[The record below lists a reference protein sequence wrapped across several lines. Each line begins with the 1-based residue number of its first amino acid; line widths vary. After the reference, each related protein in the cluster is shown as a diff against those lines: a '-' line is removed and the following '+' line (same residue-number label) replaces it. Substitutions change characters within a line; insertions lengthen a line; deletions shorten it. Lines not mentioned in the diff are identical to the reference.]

1 MSDPQQNKDEAVEET
16 FISHLVELRDRII
29 RAGVSVIVV
38 FIGLVYW
45 APDIFKLLARP
56 LMQNLPKDGKMIV
69 TDVTGSFFV
78 PMKVTMLVAF
88 VIALPFVLYQIW
100 AFVAPG
106 LYQHE
111 KKLVAPLVGSSYTLF
126 LCGMAFAYFVVFP
139 TIFRV
144 MAHYNAPLGAEMTTD
159 IDNYLSFVLTMFI
172 AFGVTFEVP
181 IVVVLLARM
190 GVVSI
195 KKLKEIRPYVIV
207 GAFVISAVV
216 TPPDVF
222 SQLILAIPLIV
233 LYEAGIIAARIDRRQ
248 GWREEAGRR
257 GGCGVG
263 FVRRHE
269 QSKKGS
275 FARSVPLAFCSCAN
289 RCASTLSLVA
299 LTLIALVVLG
309 QLRRARLGRTL
320 ADRHVHVQFL
330 VLAHQVDLHRRP
342 RLDLRDDVQQARG
355 VGDRVVVDADE
366 DVARLDARLVGR
378 SALQHAR
385 DDRARFLRQA
395 RTIPRSPASRPA
407 ARRRSSRASPC
418 PS

>member
-1 MSDPQQNKDEAVEET
+1 LNDPQPRAGVSDPQQNKDEAVEET

-29 RAGVSVIVV
+29 RAGVSVIVI

-233 LYEAGIIAARIDRRQ
+233 LYEAGIIAARIVVGKDGVKKQ
-248 GWREEAGRR
+248 EEEA
-257 GGCGVG
+257 
-263 FVRRHE
+263 
-269 QSKKGS
+269 
-275 FARSVPLAFCSCAN
+275 
-289 RCASTLSLVA
+289 
-299 LTLIALVVLG
+299 
-309 QLRRARLGRTL
+309 
-320 ADRHVHVQFL
+320 
-330 VLAHQVDLHRRP
+330 
-342 RLDLRDDVQQARG
+342 
-355 VGDRVVVDADE
+355 
-366 DVARLDARLVGR
+366 
-378 SALQHAR
+378 
-385 DDRARFLRQA
+385 
-395 RTIPRSPASRPA
+395 A
-407 ARRRSSRASPC
+407 AE
-418 PS
+418 

>member
-1 MSDPQQNKDEAVEET
+1 
-16 FISHLVELRDRII
+16 
-29 RAGVSVIVV
+29 
-38 FIGLVYW
+38 
-45 APDIFKLLARP
+45 
-56 LMQNLPKDGKMIV
+56 MQNLPKDGKMIV

-88 VIALPFVLYQIW
+88 VIALPIVLYQIW

-111 KKLVAPLVGSSYTLF
+111 KKLVGPLVGSSYTLF

-181 IVVVLLARM
+181 IVVVLLVRM
-190 GVVSI
+190 NVVTL

-233 LYEAGIIAARIDRRQ
+233 LYEAGIIAARLI
-248 GWREEAGRR
+248 
-257 GGCGVG
+257 VG
-263 FVRRHE
+263 K
-269 QSKKGS
+269 Q
-275 FARSVPLAFCSCAN
+275 P
-289 RCASTLSLVA
+289 
-299 LTLIALVVLG
+299 VVI
-309 QLRRARLGRTL
+309 
-320 ADRHVHVQFL
+320 
-330 VLAHQVDLHRRP
+330 
-342 RLDLRDDVQQARG
+342 
-355 VGDRVVVDADE
+355 E
-366 DVARLDARLVGR
+366 D
-378 SALQHAR
+378 
-385 DDRARFLRQA
+385 
-395 RTIPRSPASRPA
+395 
-407 ARRRSSRASPC
+407 ASPP
-418 PS
+418 PSQ

>member
-1 MSDPQQNKDEAVEET
+1 VSDPQQSQDEGTEET

-29 RAGVSVIVV
+29 RAGLAVIVV
-38 FIGLVYW
+38 FVGLVYW
-45 APDIFKLLARP
+45 APDIFRLLARP
-56 LMQNLPKDGKMIV
+56 LMNNLPKDGKMIV

-111 KKLVAPLVGSSYTLF
+111 KKLVGPLVGSSYTLF

-181 IVVVLLARM
+181 IVVVLLVRM
-190 GVVSI
+190 NVVTL
-195 KKLKEIRPYVIV
+195 KKLKEVRPYVIV

-233 LYEAGIIAARIDRRQ
+233 LYEAGIIAARLIVGKQ
-248 GWREEAGRR
+248 PAVVEEA
-257 GGCGVG
+257 
-263 FVRRHE
+263 
-269 QSKKGS
+269 
-275 FARSVPLAFCSCAN
+275 
-289 RCASTLSLVA
+289 
-299 LTLIALVVLG
+299 
-309 QLRRARLGRTL
+309 
-320 ADRHVHVQFL
+320 
-330 VLAHQVDLHRRP
+330 
-342 RLDLRDDVQQARG
+342 
-355 VGDRVVVDADE
+355 
-366 DVARLDARLVGR
+366 
-378 SALQHAR
+378 
-385 DDRARFLRQA
+385 
-395 RTIPRSPASRPA
+395 SPPG
-407 ARRRSSRASPC
+407 
-418 PS
+418 

>member
-1 MSDPQQNKDEAVEET
+1 MSDPQKNQDEGTEET

-29 RAGVSVIVV
+29 RAGLAVIVV

-45 APDIFKLLARP
+45 APDIFRLLARP

-88 VIALPFVLYQIW
+88 VIALPVVLYQIW

-111 KKLVAPLVGSSYTLF
+111 KKLVVPLVASSYTLF

-181 IVVVLLARM
+181 IVVVLLVRM
-190 GVVSI
+190 NVLTI
-195 KKLKEIRPYVIV
+195 KKLKEIRPYVVV

-233 LYEAGIIAARIDRRQ
+233 LYEAGIIAARL
-248 GWREEAGRR
+248 
-257 GGCGVG
+257 
-263 FVRRHE
+263 FV
-269 QSKKGS
+269 SK
-275 FARSVPLAFCSCAN
+275 
-289 RCASTLSLVA
+289 
-299 LTLIALVVLG
+299 
-309 QLRRARLGRTL
+309 Q
-320 ADRHVHVQFL
+320 
-330 VLAHQVDLHRRP
+330 
-342 RLDLRDDVQQARG
+342 
-355 VGDRVVVDADE
+355 
-366 DVARLDARLVGR
+366 
-378 SALQHAR
+378 
-385 DDRARFLRQA
+385 
-395 RTIPRSPASRPA
+395 PA
-407 ARRRSSRASPC
+407 AIEDTSPPSS
-418 PS
+418 

>member
-1 MSDPQQNKDEAVEET
+1 MSDPQQNQDEGTEET

-29 RAGVSVIVV
+29 RAGLAVIVV

-45 APDIFKLLARP
+45 APDIFRLLARP

-88 VIALPFVLYQIW
+88 VIALPVVLYQIW

-111 KKLVAPLVGSSYTLF
+111 KKLVGPLVASSYTLF

-159 IDNYLSFVLTMFI
+159 IDNYLSFVLTMFL

-181 IVVVLLARM
+181 IVVVLLVRM
-190 GVVSI
+190 NVVTI

-222 SQLILAIPLIV
+222 SQLILAVPLIV
-233 LYEAGIIAARIDRRQ
+233 LYEAGIIAARL
-248 GWREEAGRR
+248 
-257 GGCGVG
+257 
-263 FVRRHE
+263 FV
-269 QSKKGS
+269 SK
-275 FARSVPLAFCSCAN
+275 
-289 RCASTLSLVA
+289 
-299 LTLIALVVLG
+299 
-309 QLRRARLGRTL
+309 
-320 ADRHVHVQFL
+320 
-330 VLAHQVDLHRRP
+330 
-342 RLDLRDDVQQARG
+342 
-355 VGDRVVVDADE
+355 
-366 DVARLDARLVGR
+366 
-378 SALQHAR
+378 
-385 DDRARFLRQA
+385 
-395 RTIPRSPASRPA
+395 RPA
-407 ARRRSSRASPC
+407 VIEDASP
-418 PS
+418 PSS

>member
-1 MSDPQQNKDEAVEET
+1 MSDPQNQNEGTEET

-29 RAGVSVIVV
+29 RAGISVIVV
-38 FIGLVYW
+38 FVGLVYW
-45 APDIFKLLARP
+45 APDIFRLLARP
-56 LMQNLPKDGKMIV
+56 LMNNLPKDGKMIV

-88 VIALPFVLYQIW
+88 VIALPIVLYQIW

-111 KKLVAPLVGSSYTLF
+111 KKLVGPLVGSSYTLF

-159 IDNYLSFVLTMFI
+159 IDNYLSFVLTMFL

-181 IVVVLLARM
+181 IVVVLLVRM
-190 GVVSI
+190 NVLTI

-233 LYEAGIIAARIDRRQ
+233 LYEAGIIAARLFVSKPVAAA
-248 GWREEAGRR
+248 ENE
-257 GGCGVG
+257 GG
-263 FVRRHE
+263 
-269 QSKKGS
+269 
-275 FARSVPLAFCSCAN
+275 A
-289 RCASTLSLVA
+289 AS
-299 LTLIALVVLG
+299 
-309 QLRRARLGRTL
+309 
-320 ADRHVHVQFL
+320 
-330 VLAHQVDLHRRP
+330 
-342 RLDLRDDVQQARG
+342 
-355 VGDRVVVDADE
+355 
-366 DVARLDARLVGR
+366 
-378 SALQHAR
+378 
-385 DDRARFLRQA
+385 
-395 RTIPRSPASRPA
+395 
-407 ARRRSSRASPC
+407 
-418 PS
+418 

>member
-1 MSDPQQNKDEAVEET
+1 MSDPQLPKEEPVEET

-29 RAGVSVIVV
+29 RAGAAVIVV
-38 FIGLVYW
+38 FVSLVYW

-56 LMQNLPKDGKMIV
+56 LMQNLPADGKMIV

-88 VIALPFVLYQIW
+88 VIALPIVLYQIW

-111 KKLVAPLVGSSYTLF
+111 KKLVAPLVFSSYSLF

-195 KKLKEIRPYVIV
+195 AKLKQVRPYVIV

-222 SQLILAIPLIV
+222 SQLILAIPLVI
-233 LYEAGIIAARIDRRQ
+233 LYELGIIAAR
-248 GWREEAGRR
+248 
-257 GGCGVG
+257 
-263 FVRRHE
+263 
-269 QSKKGS
+269 
-275 FARSVPLAFCSCAN
+275 
-289 RCASTLSLVA
+289 
-299 LTLIALVVLG
+299 LVVG
-309 QLRRARLGRTL
+309 KEGIKS
-320 ADRHVHVQFL
+320 
-330 VLAHQVDLHRRP
+330 
-342 RLDLRDDVQQARG
+342 G
-355 VGDRVVVDADE
+355 E
-366 DVARLDARLVGR
+366 
-378 SALQHAR
+378 
-385 DDRARFLRQA
+385 
-395 RTIPRSPASRPA
+395 A
-407 ARRRSSRASPC
+407 AAE
-418 PS
+418 

>member
-1 MSDPQQNKDEAVEET
+1 VSDPQHTQDEGTEET

-29 RAGVSVIVV
+29 RAGLAVIVV

-45 APDIFKLLARP
+45 APDIFRLLARP

-88 VIALPFVLYQIW
+88 VIALPVVLYQIW

-111 KKLVAPLVGSSYTLF
+111 KKLVGPLVASSYTLF

-181 IVVVLLARM
+181 IVVVLLVRM
-190 GVVSI
+190 NVVTL

-233 LYEAGIIAARIDRRQ
+233 LYEAGIVAARLI
-248 GWREEAGRR
+248 
-257 GGCGVG
+257 VG
-263 FVRRHE
+263 K
-269 QSKKGS
+269 Q
-275 FARSVPLAFCSCAN
+275 P
-289 RCASTLSLVA
+289 
-299 LTLIALVVLG
+299 
-309 QLRRARLGRTL
+309 
-320 ADRHVHVQFL
+320 
-330 VLAHQVDLHRRP
+330 
-342 RLDLRDDVQQARG
+342 
-355 VGDRVVVDADE
+355 VVVEDA
-366 DVARLDARLVGR
+366 
-378 SALQHAR
+378 S
-385 DDRARFLRQA
+385 
-395 RTIPRSPASRPA
+395 SPPG
-407 ARRRSSRASPC
+407 
-418 PS
+418 

>member
-1 MSDPQQNKDEAVEET
+1 VSDPQQTQDEGTEET

-29 RAGVSVIVV
+29 RAGLAVIVV

-45 APDIFKLLARP
+45 APDIFRLLARP

-88 VIALPFVLYQIW
+88 VIALPVVLYQIW

-111 KKLVAPLVGSSYTLF
+111 KKLVGPLVASSYTLF

-181 IVVVLLARM
+181 IVVVLLVRM
-190 GVVSI
+190 NVVTI

-233 LYEAGIIAARIDRRQ
+233 LYEAGIIAARIF
-248 GWREEAGRR
+248 
-257 GGCGVG
+257 VG
-263 FVRRHE
+263 
-269 QSKKGS
+269 K
-275 FARSVPLAFCSCAN
+275 
-289 RCASTLSLVA
+289 
-299 LTLIALVVLG
+299 
-309 QLRRARLGRTL
+309 
-320 ADRHVHVQFL
+320 
-330 VLAHQVDLHRRP
+330 
-342 RLDLRDDVQQARG
+342 
-355 VGDRVVVDADE
+355 
-366 DVARLDARLVGR
+366 
-378 SALQHAR
+378 
-385 DDRARFLRQA
+385 
-395 RTIPRSPASRPA
+395 RPA
-407 ARRRSSRASPC
+407 VIEDASP
-418 PS
+418 PST